1 MQKKELELEG
11 MRARLN
17 VLISQVNPHFLF
29 NTLNAILAIS
39 ERNHYDE
46 VSWTIEHLAIMMRK
60 LLDWS
65 DDQVTVREEIEFI
78 RMYLDIEKLRFSSR
92 FDFSITVDP
101 EAEEFRI
108 PKMSVQPLV
117 ENACK
122 HGIHKMNGYGSGE
135 SKCKEG
141 RGFCGDPGGK
151 YRIESYARTDAGAAA
166 VCFPEK
172 KRERER
178 RRASECI

>member
-1 MQKKELELEG
+1 MK
-11 MRARLN
+11 N
-17 VLISQVNPHFLF
+17 CVFP
-29 NTLNAILAIS
+29 
-39 ERNHYDE
+39 
-46 VSWTIEHLAIMMRK
+46 
-60 LLDWS
+60 
-65 DDQVTVREEIEFI
+65 
-78 RMYLDIEKLRFSSR
+78 SR

-122 HGIHKMNGYGSGE
+122 HGIHKMNGYGQVKVSV
-135 SKCKEG
+135 KKEEDSVVIRVVNTG
-141 RGFCGDPGGK
+141 SSLTQ
-151 YRIESYARTDAGAAA
+151 ETDAGAAA